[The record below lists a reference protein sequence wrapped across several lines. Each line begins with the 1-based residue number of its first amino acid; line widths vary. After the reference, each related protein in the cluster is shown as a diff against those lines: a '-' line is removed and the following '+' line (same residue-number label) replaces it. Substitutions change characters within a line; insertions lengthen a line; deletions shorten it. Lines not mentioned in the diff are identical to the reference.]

1 MKLDDLNRV
10 MTLRDNRETLLATVS
25 RIKRGA
31 GQLNLTLDYS
41 DPPQNLINV
50 VDRKWLNQMILR
62 RCQAK
67 IRQLE
72 ADLRA
77 AGVRIE

>member
-10 MTLRDNRETLLATVS
+10 MTLRDNRETLLAVMS
-25 RIKRGA
+25 RIKGI
-31 GQLNLTLDYS
+31 GKLNLTLSYA
-41 DPPQNLINV
+41 DPPQDLMNV
-50 VDRKWLNQMILR
+50 VDRKWLNTMILR
-62 RCQAK
+62 RCRAK
-67 IRQLE
+67 VHQLE